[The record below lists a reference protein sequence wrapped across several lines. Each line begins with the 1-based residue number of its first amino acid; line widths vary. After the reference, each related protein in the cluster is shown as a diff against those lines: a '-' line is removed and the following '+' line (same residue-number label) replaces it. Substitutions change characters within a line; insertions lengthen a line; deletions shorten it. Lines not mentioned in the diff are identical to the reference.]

1 LHLRR
6 VSNGKEKKMI
16 NEKLNDFYSSPNM
29 IKVLKSKKLKWAV

>member
-6 VSNGKEKKMI
+6 GSNGKEEKMS
-16 NEKLNDFYSSPNM
+16 NEKLNDLHSSPNV